1 MPRVKEEEML
11 QLIIKYID
19 VLEYPG
25 METLEPSW
33 VQSVLLMAGG
43 RRLNLLMWVL
53 EQFSPAEAVEV
64 QALPQTL
71 QMQRIL
77 QTLSALG
84 VCRPGDAEVIEGNA
98 PPGTQYKFW
107 LGCLESI
114 YNLRRFPPLP
124 AHQQS
129 ESYAADSLM
138 DQMSHSPHL
147 QLILKEGGVNVVPGD
162 QREKYRAWC
171 KYGQRI
177 PISELLG
184 ETEEKLKECQKMY
197 DAMDNR
203 WKAESSSDPKELQ
216 TKVCSSIADLGKQ
229 QELLQGVYSAYIA
242 PWTTSTQQLELP
254 NTGPLI
260 HEANTKLAA
269 LTKVLKATQDASNI
283 CEELAEREKAIMRH
297 STQPS
302 SVTETLHTLVS
313 QSNTSI
319 NAVR

>member
-1 MPRVKEEEML
+1 MPRMKEDELL
-11 QLIIKYID
+11 QHIIKYID

-33 VQSVLLMAGG
+33 VQSVLLTAGG
-43 RRLNLLMWVL
+43 ARLSLLMWVL
-53 EQFSPAEAVEV
+53 GQFSPAEAAEV
-64 QALPQTL
+64 QALPQSL
-71 QMQRIL
+71 QLQRIL
-77 QTLSALG
+77 QTLSSFG
-84 VCRPGDAEVIEGNA
+84 VCRPGDTEIIEGNA
-98 PPGTQYKFW
+98 PPGAQYRFW

-124 AHQQS
+124 AHQHS

-162 QREKYRAWC
+162 QREKYRAWY
-171 KYGQRI
+171 KYSQRT
-177 PISELLG
+177 PVSESL
-184 ETEEKLKECQKMY
+184 EATEEKLRECQKMY
-197 DAMDNR
+197 EATDNR
-203 WKAESSSDPKELQ
+203 WKAESPSNPKELQ
-216 TKVCSSIADLGKQ
+216 TKVCSSIADLCKQ

-260 HEANTKLAA
+260 HEANTKLAT
-269 LTKVLKATQDASNI
+269 LTKVLKATQDASDR
-283 CEELAEREKAIMRH
+283 CEELSEREKAIMRH

-302 SVTETLHTLVS
+302 SVTSTLHALVS
-313 QSNTSI
+313 PSNV

>member
-203 WKAESSSDPKELQ
+203 WKAESSSDPKELP
-216 TKVCSSIADLGKQ
+216 TKVCSSIAILANSKN
-229 QELLQGVYSAYIA
+229 YCK
-242 PWTTSTQQLELP
+242 QLELP

-269 LTKVLKATQDASNI
+269 LTKWVDTGFGLKGDTGCVQH
-283 CEELAEREKAIMRH
+283 M
-297 STQPS
+297 
-302 SVTETLHTLVS
+302 
-313 QSNTSI
+313 
-319 NAVR
+319 